1 MIGRIANRTVNRSTR
16 DTFLDHLA
24 RRMGRQTEA
33 DIALNYSADVVLLT
47 SDGTRYGHEGVRHC
61 AARLEELLPH
71 ASLEYTRQV
80 VSGEVAFLEWK
91 ARSAER
97 RIEDGVDTLVIRRGR
112 IVAQTIHYTV
122 IA

>member
-1 MIGRIANRTVNRSTR
+1 MSPIANRTVNRSTR

-33 DIALNYSADVVLLT
+33 DIELNYSDDVVLLT
-47 SDGTRYGHEGVRHC
+47 SDGLHYGREGVRHC

-71 ASLEYTRQV
+71 ARLEYTRQI